1 MVLNYNDFFLSNKD
15 INLINKWIN
24 KDYKK
29 QFLFIHGKDSSG
41 KTSLSEYILNKYKII
56 HINID
61 FFKEKVNI
69 KQYIDEALGRKNIL
83 MMFNKDYEYNAIV
96 FDNLEL
102 FLKHNKP
109 VLNEIISY
117 ISKLNIHKER
127 HPIIFISSN
136 INHKYF
142 KKILSNSKFIEINYS
157 YKNILSITDKILL
170 KKNVKLSEKDKE
182 NLIKKSD
189 HKINNIISN
198 IEILKLNDNKND
210 IFNYEDTFINDS
222 INKIYNSKDFEDIIR
237 YSQNTNNLYFDI
249 LDNIHFITKDLQT
262 IKNIYKT
269 SMIAENVNTY
279 YIKNHLNLYDFYIIL
294 SIIYPKYY
302 LNNKIKRDKIINNKY
317 ISKSLIY
324 ISNNRHIY
332 NNNLNINILYLI
344 NKLKEEDEDFINFI
358 KEQYNIYNPDIK
370 KLTNTYDKII
380 KFD

>member
-1 MVLNYNDFFLSNKD
+1 MNKLTINDFFLKKKEITFLN
-15 INLINKWIN
+15 NWIN

-41 KTSLSEYILNKYKII
+41 KTSLAECILNKYKII

-83 MMFNKDYEYNAIV
+83 MMFNNNYQYNAII

-102 FLKHNKP
+102 FLKHNKSI
-109 VLNEIISY
+109 LNDIISY
-117 ISKLNIHKER
+117 ISKLNNYKQN

-157 YKNILSITDKILL
+157 HKNIINITNKYLSL
-170 KKNVKLSEKDKE
+170 KKIKLNDNEIN

-189 HKINNIISN
+189 SKINNIISN
-198 IEILKLNDNKND
+198 INILNLNNNLKDLYD
-210 IFNYEDTFINDS
+210 YEDTFIDNT
-222 INKIYNSKDFEDIIR
+222 INKIYNTNDFSDIIR
-237 YSQNTNNLYFDI
+237 YSQNLNNLYFDI
-249 LDNIHFITKDLQT
+249 LDNIHYITDDLDKI
-262 IKNIYKT
+262 IKIYKT
-269 SMIAENVNTY
+269 SYLAENVNTF
-279 YIKNHLNLYDFYIIL
+279 YIKRHIDLYDFYTIL

-302 LNNKIKRDKIINNKY
+302 LKNNIDCKKVINNKY

-324 ISNNRHIY
+324 ISNERHIY
-332 NNNLNINILYLI
+332 NNDLNINILYLI
-344 NKLKEEDEDFINFI
+344 NKLNDKNYIDFLKE
-358 KEQYNIYNPDIK
+358 KYNININEIK
-370 KLTNTYDKII
+370 KLTNTYNKII
-380 KFD
+380 EFV

>member
-1 MVLNYNDFFLSNKD
+1 MNINDFFLNKTQITS
-15 INLINKWIN
+15 INNWIN

-29 QFLFIHGKDSSG
+29 QFLFIHGKDSCG
-41 KTSLSEYILNKYKII
+41 KTSLAEYILNKYKII

-117 ISKLNIHKER
+117 ISKLNIHKQN

-157 YKNILSITDKILL
+157 YKNILSITDKILS

-198 IEILKLNDNKND
+198 IEILKLNNDND

-249 LDNIHFITKDLQT
+249 LDNIHFISKDLSA
-262 IKNIYKT
+262 IVNIYKT
-269 SMIAENVNTY
+269 SMLAENVNTY
-279 YIKNHLNLYDFYIIL
+279 YIKNHIDLYDLFITL
-294 SIIYPKYY
+294 SLIYPKYY
-302 LNNKIKRDKIINNKY
+302 LNSKINRKKVINNKY
-317 ISKSLIY
+317 VSKSLIY
-324 ISNNRHIY
+324 ISNNRFLY
-332 NNNLNINILYLI
+332 NNDLDINMMYLI
-344 NKLKEEDEDFINFI
+344 NKIDNDELIRFINDKYNFI
-358 KEQYNIYNPDIK
+358 NYIS
-370 KLTNTYDKII
+370 KILS
-380 KFD
+380 